1 MVRIQKFWEFGEG
14 GGMGTMCRDIAEMA
28 VLWWNW
34 GVGKAGQWRN
44 DGDMVVLG
52 QWGGGGMVITICN
65 ILGRI

>member
-1 MVRIQKFWEFGEG
+1 
-14 GGMGTMCRDIAEMA
+14 MGTMCRDIAEMA